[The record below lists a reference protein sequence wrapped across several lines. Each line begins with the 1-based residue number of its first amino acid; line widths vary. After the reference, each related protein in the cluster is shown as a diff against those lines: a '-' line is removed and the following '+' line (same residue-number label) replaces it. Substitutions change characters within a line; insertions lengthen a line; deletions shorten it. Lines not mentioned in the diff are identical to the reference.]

1 MQKYRVE
8 ITETAESDIQEI
20 FDYISKD
27 STTAATSWVAEIE
40 RQINSLEKFP
50 LRCTI
55 IPETQE
61 LGRAYRHIIY
71 GNYRTIFK
79 VDKSKVII
87 MRVIH
92 GARLLDLQ
100 IFEK

>member
-20 FDYISKD
+20 FDYISED
-27 STTAATSWVAEIE
+27 STSAATSRISEIE
-40 RQINSLEKFP
+40 RQINSLEKSP

-79 VDKSKVII
+79 VDRSKVII
-87 MRVIH
+87 MMVIH
-92 GARLLDLQ
+92 VARLLDLQ